1 MGTDSRYQTNA
12 TPPGRPLWRRILG
25 WPSTRLG
32 WWSVWLLV
40 GFFVFFGIF
49 SSLVASGQRG
59 GETFFSNPW
68 LAVTMLI
75 AASSA
80 ILGGITAV
88 VAVFGRRERSL
99 LSILA
104 LLIGLFVL
112 TFVLGEIIYPH

>member
-1 MGTDSRYQTNA
+1 MGTDSQFQRLS
-12 TPPGRPLWRRILG
+12 PPEDPLWRRILD

-32 WWSVWLLV
+32 WWSLGFLI
-40 GFFVFFGIF
+40 GFFVFF
-49 SSLVASGQRG
+49 SLFFLLVDSGQRG

-68 LAVTMLI
+68 LAMSMLI

-112 TFVLGEIIYPH
+112 AFVLGEIIYPH